1 MTPDSG
7 TARPLSGVNFE
18 SVRPRAVSTRAV
30 STHAVLAA
38 LLLLSVAACTAP
50 PKPAPAPAPT
60 RTHPKVP
67 ARVVGYFTDWG
78 VYARDYQVKDVETG
92 GSAAELTD
100 LVYAFGQVKGG
111 ACAPGDAWADYQKP
125 MSAADSIDGV
135 ADDPKAAVKGDFG
148 QLIKLKARHPDLRLI
163 WSFGGWNGSDGF
175 DDAARDPAAFAS
187 SCRALLEDSR
197 WRGLF
202 DGIDIDWE
210 YPNACGLT
218 CDKSGSDAFGRVL
231 AALRTAL
238 GPDALVT
245 AAVPADVGKLR
256 RTDYA
261 AATRSANWLSA
272 MTYDYFGTG
281 SDDGGGGDPADLHRT
296 EPHSPLT
303 AYPGIPRST
312 ANAEATVDELLG
324 LGVPASKL
332 LLGIGFYGRGWS
344 GVTGA
349 GVGSAASGPAAG
361 KYEGGLEEY
370 ELLVKRCPP
379 TGMVGG
385 TAIAHCGSQWWSYDT
400 PETIRTKMTYARSKA
415 LGGAFAWELSGD
427 TADAVLLKAVASGLN
442 PES

>member
-1 MTPDSG
+1 MTLDRGTVRPD
-7 TARPLSGVNFE
+7 RGVNFE
-18 SVRPRAVSTRAV
+18 SVRLR
-30 STHAVLAA
+30 AVLAV
-38 LLLLSVAACTAP
+38 LLILSVAACTATP
-50 PKPAPAPAPT
+50 EPAPAPV
-60 RTHPKVP
+60 PKSTP
-67 ARVVGYFTDWG
+67 AVVKRVVGYFTDWG
-78 VYARDYQVKDVETG
+78 IYARDYQVKDVETS
-92 GSAAELTD
+92 GSAAGLTD

-111 ACAPGDAWADYQKP
+111 ACAPSDAWADYQKP
-125 MSAADSIDGV
+125 MPAADSIDGV

-148 QLIKLKARHPDLRLI
+148 QLIKLKAKHPDLRLL
-163 WSFGGWNGSDGF
+163 WSFGGWNDSDGF

-187 SCRALLEDSR
+187 SCRALLQDSR

-210 YPNACGLT
+210 YPNACGIT
-218 CDKSGSDAFGRVL
+218 CDKSGPDALGRVL

-238 GPDALVT
+238 GPQALVT
-245 AAVPADVGKLR
+245 AAVPADTGKLR

-261 AATRSANWLSA
+261 AAARSANWLSA

-281 SDDGGGGDPADLHRT
+281 SDDGGGDDPADLHRT

-303 AYPGIPRST
+303 AYPGIPKAT
-312 ANAEATVDELLG
+312 ANASSSIDELLS

-332 LLGIGFYGRGWS
+332 LLGIGFYGRGWD

-349 GVGSAASGPAAG
+349 GVGSPADGPAAG
-361 KYEGGLEEY
+361 KYEKGLEEY

-379 TGMVGG
+379 TGVVGG

-400 PETIRTKMTYARSKA
+400 PETIKTKMTYARSKA

-427 TADAVLLKAVASGLN
+427 TPDAVLLKAVASGLN
-442 PES
+442 PQS

>member
-1 MTPDSG
+1 MTPVSG
-7 TARPLSGVNFE
+7 TAHAVPGVNFGP
-18 SVRPRAVSTRAV
+18 VHLRAG
-30 STHAVLAA
+30 LAA

-50 PKPAPAPAPT
+50 SEPTPTPEPAHTLQKNPP
-60 RTHPKVP
+60 
-67 ARVVGYFTDWG
+67 RVVGYFTDWG
-78 VYARDYQVKDVETG
+78 VYARDYQVKDVETS

-125 MSAADSIDGV
+125 MSAADSVDGV
-135 ADDPKAAVKGDFG
+135 ADSPHAPTKGDFG
-148 QLIKLKARHPDLRLI
+148 QLRKLKAKHPDLRLI
-163 WSFGGWNGSDGF
+163 WSFGGWNDSDGF
-175 DDAARDPAAFAS
+175 TAAAADPAAFAS
-187 SCRALLEDSR
+187 SCRALLQDPR

-210 YPNACGLT
+210 YPNTCGMT
-218 CDKSGSDAFGRVL
+218 CDKSGPAALGRVL

-261 AATRSANWLSA
+261 AAARSANWLSA
-272 MTYDYFGTG
+272 MTYDYFGTS
-281 SDDGGGGDPADLHRT
+281 SDDGGDGDPSDRHRT

-303 AYPGIPRST
+303 AYPGIPRQQ
-312 ANAEATVDELLG
+312 ANASSTVDKLLG

-332 LLGIGFYGRGWS
+332 LLGIGFYGRGWN
-344 GVTGA
+344 GVQGA
-349 GVGSAASGPAAG
+349 GAGAVASGPAAG
-361 KYEGGLEEY
+361 KYEQGLEEY

-379 TGMVGG
+379 TGVVGG

-400 PETIRTKMTYARSKA
+400 PETIKTKMTYARSKA

-427 TADAVLLKAVASGLN
+427 TPTGVLLKAVAAGLA

>member
-1 MTPDSG
+1 M
-7 TARPLSGVNFE
+7 RL
-18 SVRPRAVSTRAV
+18 R
-30 STHAVLAA
+30 AVLAV
-38 LLLLSVAACTAP
+38 LLLLSVAACTAAP
-50 PKPAPAPAPT
+50 PQPAPT
-60 RTHPKVP
+60 PAHQTRAA

-78 VYARDYQVKDVETG
+78 VYARDYQVKDVETS
-92 GSAAELTD
+92 GSAAGLTD

-111 ACAPGDAWADYQKP
+111 ACAPSDAWADYQKP
-125 MSAADSIDGV
+125 MPAAASVDGV

-148 QLIKLKARHPDLRLI
+148 QLIKLKARHPGLRLI

-187 SCRALLEDSR
+187 SCRALLQDSR

-210 YPNACGLT
+210 YPNACGIT
-218 CDKSGSDAFGRVL
+218 CDKSGPDALGRVL
-231 AALRTAL
+231 GALRTAL
-238 GPDALVT
+238 GPNALVT
-245 AAVPADVGKLR
+245 AAVPADIGKLR

-261 AATRSANWLSA
+261 AAARSANWLSA
-272 MTYDYFGTG
+272 MTYDYFGTS
-281 SDDGGGGDPADLHRT
+281 SDDGGGGDPTDLHRT

-303 AYPGIPRST
+303 AYAGIPKAT
-312 ANAEATVDELLG
+312 ANTSSSIDELLS

-332 LLGIGFYGRGWS
+332 LLGIGFYGRGWT

-349 GVGSAASGPAAG
+349 GVGSAADGPAAG
-361 KYEGGLEEY
+361 KYEQGLEEY

-379 TGMVGG
+379 TGTVGG

-400 PETIRTKMTYARSKA
+400 PETIRTKMTYVRSKA

-427 TADAVLLKAVASGLN
+427 TADGVLLKAVASGLN